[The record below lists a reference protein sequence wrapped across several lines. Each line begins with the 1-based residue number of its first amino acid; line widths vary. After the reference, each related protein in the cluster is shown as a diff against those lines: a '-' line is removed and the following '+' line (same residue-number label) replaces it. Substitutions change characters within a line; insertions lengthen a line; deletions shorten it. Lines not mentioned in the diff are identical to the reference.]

1 MYLYE
6 TYPYVWKNLLRPNL
20 RYIANNE
27 DTFFVEPPEV
37 FLERVKEMLTR
48 EAYIEIE
55 QAYRE
60 LLKGVA

>member
-37 FLERVKEMLTR
+37 FWERVKEMLTR